1 MNISNEENKEKRK
14 RDQCRK
20 SISKPRSLLR
30 SEVAGGFTQ
39 LTESC
44 TKRNPRQLSHE
55 LRQNLSNLESLR
67 FVADCVWDI
76 ASFIEWFVW
85 RRNEEMKKWETLQC
99 LLLWSP
105 VIRVRRMSF
114 LINDYCLLISRILYP
129 YIFARARPLAS
140 LFASFSFCS
149 GLCLGI
155 WKSFRDFVR
164 FGKQFRNWL
173 FPSEVL
179 CFSIQVFARIDS
191 PVHLL
196 HFYYEFVL
204 YSFHEAYE
212 YTNIGSLSRESS
224 STLGLSLLRI
234 CFALWTTK
242 RRWHRLLW
250 ICGCLDVWACSS
262 ARWRNGEWVS
272 LNYGMQVGWNVV

>member
-20 SISKPRSLLR
+20 FISKPRSLLW
-30 SEVAGGFTQ
+30 SEAAGGFTQ
-39 LTESC
+39 FTESC

-76 ASFIEWFVW
+76 ASFIEWCVW
-85 RRNEEMKKWETLQC
+85 RRNEEMKKWETLEC

-105 VIRVRRMSF
+105 VIRVRRMLF

-164 FGKQFRNWL
+164 FGKQLRNWL

-212 YTNIGSLSRESS
+212 YTNIGIADR
-224 STLGLSLLRI
+224 
-234 CFALWTTK
+234 
-242 RRWHRLLW
+242 
-250 ICGCLDVWACSS
+250 
-262 ARWRNGEWVS
+262 
-272 LNYGMQVGWNVV
+272 

>member
-1 MNISNEENKEKRK
+1 MSKVYFEATLSSLKRSCW
-14 RDQCRK
+14 RLHAAHRK
-20 SISKPRSLLR
+20 LHK
-30 SEVAGGFTQ
+30 
-39 LTESC
+39 TESSPAEPWAAAKSLKSWIFAVC
-44 TKRNPRQLSHE
+44 RRLC
-55 LRQNLSNLESLR
+55 LRHCKLHRVICLKKK
-67 FVADCVWDI
+67 W
-76 ASFIEWFVW
+76 
-85 RRNEEMKKWETLQC
+85 RNEKWETLQC

-105 VIRVRRMSF
+105 VIRVRRMLF

-164 FGKQFRNWL
+164 FGKQLRNWL

>member
-20 SISKPRSLLR
+20 SISKPRSLLW

-105 VIRVRRMSF
+105 VIRVRRMLF

-212 YTNIGSLSRESS
+212 YTNRGGRGSIDFWLRFQASRQDTASGH
-224 STLGLSLLRI
+224 TYVHIHFGLKKFHGLYSI
-234 CFALWTTK
+234 IYSFGMEALT
-242 RRWHRLLW
+242 
-250 ICGCLDVWACSS
+250 
-262 ARWRNGEWVS
+262 
-272 LNYGMQVGWNVV
+272 